1 MFQNLTLQL
10 KKMVVLRLTLPGEW
24 RRRREMSMPRLT
36 SIQVVTAAHRVH
48 AVVGVKLGVRLVYQ
62 ALLGEVLGLFVFF
75 NKADIRVGGLL

>member
-1 MFQNLTLQL
+1 
-10 KKMVVLRLTLPGEW
+10 
-24 RRRREMSMPRLT
+24 MSMPRLT

-62 ALLGEVLGLFVFF
+62 TLLGEVLGLFVFF